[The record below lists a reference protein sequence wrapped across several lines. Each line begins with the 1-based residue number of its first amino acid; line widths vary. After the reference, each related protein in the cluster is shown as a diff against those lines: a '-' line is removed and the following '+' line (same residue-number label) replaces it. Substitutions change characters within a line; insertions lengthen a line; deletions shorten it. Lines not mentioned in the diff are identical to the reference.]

1 MTSLYGRMTKER
13 LGKIAASI
21 AVAPFYGLAWCFGLL
36 VRMLLAVASA
46 IVMGFSNA
54 LFGDKHAFD

>member
-21 AVAPFYGLAWCFGLL
+21 AVAPFYGLAWCLGIL
-36 VRMLLAVASA
+36 VRALAAIATA
-46 IVMGFSNA
+46 IVVGFSNA
-54 LFGDKHAFD
+54 LYGDRHVAD